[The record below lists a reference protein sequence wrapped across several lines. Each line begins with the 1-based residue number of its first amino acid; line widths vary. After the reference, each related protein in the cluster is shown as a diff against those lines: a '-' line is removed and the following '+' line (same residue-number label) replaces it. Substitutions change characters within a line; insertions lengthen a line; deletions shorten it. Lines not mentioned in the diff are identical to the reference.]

1 MLGPSVLMFSPPF
14 CTGYAFHACRRG
26 DVKTAARLGFALA
39 VAELLFVATLVVLMA
54 YVATC

>member
-39 VAELLFVATLVVLMA
+39 VAELLFVVTMVVLLV
-54 YVATC
+54 YVA

>member
-26 DVKTAARLGFALA
+26 DVKTAARLGLALA
-39 VAELLFVATLVVLMA
+39 IAELLFVVSLVILMT
-54 YVATC
+54 YVALC